1 MIKLIVSDIDGTL
14 VRDGENKINQEL
26 FDVIMRLKRE
36 KQIHF
41 AAASGRQAAS
51 IEYTFAPIGKE
62 IFYIAE
68 NGAYLGCLGRNLFLY
83 PMKRA
88 DAVELIEDIRK
99 NPSLDLVISGSSHAY
114 METKNQEFINWV
126 RDGYHF
132 DVVQVEDVTK
142 VDDSIIKVA
151 AYKKSDI
158 QAEAGAFWDKYK
170 DRMKITISGDMWMDC
185 MALEVNKGEAV
196 KTLQE
201 SLGIAPEET
210 MAFGD
215 QLNDVEMSKEKR
227 MSRRK
232 KWRIRSAAAVLISLP
247 LLLSGC
253 QKTESIL
260 AGMGGEKGYE
270 RPEIMIAAM
279 SQKNTCEELC
289 TGQIWSAQVDESGK
303 TFEEYTK
310 EQLKSF
316 MDELKILTLLAK
328 ERNISLTEEEASAMA
343 KASEEY
349 LAALTPED
357 ISYMGV
363 DETSVNTM
371 FHDYCLAN
379 KTVEELTKDLDMEV
393 SDSEAK
399 VIQISEV
406 RTADREAAQAV
417 SDSIEAGASLEKA
430 AASEGLEVSSAKIG
444 RADRGEDYDYA
455 AFALETGEV
464 SKVVEDQGEY
474 CVIRCDNDYD
484 QEATAQRKEQIYDAR
499 RQKAFQD
506 IYSGFK
512 EGITLNDSVKD
523 WEALTLG
530 GEAHAENA
538 DFFEIYRKHT
548 LIQTE
553 QLGE

>member
-114 METKNQEFINWV
+114 METKNQEFIDWV

-158 QAEAGAFWDKYK
+158 RAEAGAFWDKYR

-215 QLNDVEMSKEKR
+215 QLNDVEMLNRAYYSF
-227 MSRRK
+227 
-232 KWRIRSAAAVLISLP
+232 AV
-247 LLLSGC
+247 GN
-253 QKTESIL
+253 
-260 AGMGGEKGYE
+260 A
-270 RPEIMIAAM
+270 RPEVKQAARF
-279 SQKNTCEELC
+279 QADTNVRD
-289 TGQIWSAQVDESGK
+289 GV
-303 TFEEYTK
+303 
-310 EQLKSF
+310 
-316 MDELKILTLLAK
+316 LKILKTLL
-328 ERNISLTEEEASAMA
+328 
-343 KASEEY
+343 
-349 LAALTPED
+349 
-357 ISYMGV
+357 
-363 DETSVNTM
+363 
-371 FHDYCLAN
+371 
-379 KTVEELTKDLDMEV
+379 
-393 SDSEAK
+393 
-399 VIQISEV
+399 
-406 RTADREAAQAV
+406 
-417 SDSIEAGASLEKA
+417 
-430 AASEGLEVSSAKIG
+430 
-444 RADRGEDYDYA
+444 
-455 AFALETGEV
+455 
-464 SKVVEDQGEY
+464 
-474 CVIRCDNDYD
+474 
-484 QEATAQRKEQIYDAR
+484 
-499 RQKAFQD
+499 
-506 IYSGFK
+506 
-512 EGITLNDSVKD
+512 
-523 WEALTLG
+523 
-530 GEAHAENA
+530 
-538 DFFEIYRKHT
+538 
-548 LIQTE
+548 
-553 QLGE
+553 